1 MVKPRVTQLVRSA
14 SAVGQLPHTQVP
26 EVALVGKSNVGKSSL
41 LNALAGSKIA
51 RTSKTPGR
59 TQLINLFRVDGVG
72 GPAQG
77 PFGGAIGLVDLPGYG
92 FAQAPPAVRAA
103 WMDMIDAYLA
113 EREELALG
121 LVLVDARRGPDDDD
135 REVFD
140 WFRAERR
147 ARRLD
152 VVAVA
157 TKLDKLTKAQQKPA
171 VLAIARALGGG
182 AVEVVGTSAETGLG
196 IDLLEGRI
204 AVARRSFV
212 SGRAGDPVG

>member
-14 SAVGQLPHTQVP
+14 SDVTQLPHTQVP
-26 EVALVGKSNVGKSSL
+26 EIALVGKSNVGKSSL

-92 FAQAPPAVRAA
+92 FAQAPPAARAA
-103 WMDMIDAYLA
+103 WMEMIDGYLA

-140 WFRAERR
+140 WFRAERG
-147 ARRLD
+147 ARLLD

-157 TKLDKLTKAQQKPA
+157 TKLDKLPKAQQKPA

-182 AVEVVGTSAETGLG
+182 AVEVIGTSAETGLG
-196 IDLLEGRI
+196 VDRLEARI
-204 AVARRSFV
+204 AAARRSFV
-212 SGRAGDPVG
+212 SGRAPDPVG